1 MAEVYHALN
10 GGGLTGSPPD
20 PAITELPK
28 PYNRDILKRQNLGTY
43 DVCGYYSIPGQFWV
57 VNYCYYS
64 GVSTTT
70 CATSSS
76 HIGCDGYVK
85 TRCFTSSSCT
95 STSSNELCC
104 PSGCI
109 TAISTDSDGD
119 ELTLYPFCT
128 TKHMEVTMYKELKGV
143 SASMETSL
151 ESNSES
157 TSSDGQLTAK
167 TGTTGESKT
176 QEAASYAES
185 SSSSGPD
192 TSSNSSATVGAI
204 VGGVLGGLAFLA
216 LIGFG
221 LWFIRHKKRQG
232 GNGTHVVQQQIS
244 PQSSP
249 TISNSPSPT
258 PKARRTTS
266 LWRRACRLRQRRTHL
281 LLTCEVRL
289 SMKFNL
295 PTMIARIQLNIAER
309 GIKRWQKC
317 TTT

>member
-43 DVCGYYSIPGQFWV
+43 DVCGYYSIPGQLV
-57 VNYCYYS
+57 VTLD
-64 GVSTTT
+64 VMD
-70 CATSSS
+70 TSRRGALLHRLALQHHQMSYA
-76 HIGCDGYVK
+76 GG
-85 TRCFTSSSCT
+85 
-95 STSSNELCC
+95 
-104 PSGCI
+104 PSGCV

-128 TKHMEVTMYKELKGV
+128 TKHMEVAMYKELKGV
-143 SASMETSL
+143 TASMETSL

-176 QEAASYAES
+176 QEAASSAES

-192 TSSNSSATVGAI
+192 TSSNSSAPVGAI
-204 VGGVLGGLAFLA
+204 VGGVLGGLALLA

-232 GNGTHVVQQQIS
+232 DNGTHVVTTTDQPPVIPYYQQQPVTHAQGEANYQPLASGMS
-244 PQSSP
+244 PETKAYSPSANLRGSAFNEIQSSHHD
-249 TISNSPSPT
+249 SPSPT
-258 PKARRTTS
+258 EYR
-266 LWRRACRLRQRRTHL
+266 
-281 LLTCEVRL
+281 
-289 SMKFNL
+289 
-295 PTMIARIQLNIAER
+295 
-309 GIKRWQKC
+309 
-317 TTT
+317 

>member
-1 MAEVYHALN
+1 DKMAEVYHALN

-43 DVCGYYSIPGQFWV
+43 DVCGYYSIPGQLV
-57 VNYCYYS
+57 VTLD
-64 GVSTTT
+64 VMD
-70 CATSSS
+70 TSRRGALLHRLVLQHHQMSYA
-76 HIGCDGYVK
+76 GG
-85 TRCFTSSSCT
+85 
-95 STSSNELCC
+95 

>member
-85 TRCFTSSSCT
+85 TRCFTSSYCT

-104 PSGCI
+104 LSGCV

-176 QEAASYAES
+176 QEAASSAES

-204 VGGVLGGLAFLA
+204 VGGVLGGLALLA

-232 GNGTHVVQQQIS
+232 GNGTHVVATTDQPPVITYYQQQPVTHAQGEANYQPLATCPTPETKAYS
-244 PQSSP
+244 PSTNLQGSAFNEIQSSHHDSRNP
-249 TISNSPSPT
+249 TEY
-258 PKARRTTS
+258 R
-266 LWRRACRLRQRRTHL
+266 
-281 LLTCEVRL
+281 
-289 SMKFNL
+289 
-295 PTMIARIQLNIAER
+295 
-309 GIKRWQKC
+309 
-317 TTT
+317 